1 MYRAPQID
9 VYKYCRAQTKA
20 VRGRHL
26 WCCRELG
33 GVCLTSY
40 GIVANNREILAT
52 DHNGRDFYWVSDN
65 ALLCL
70 NCGWTES
77 AGWPK
82 INESTLMTKA
92 HKFRAV
98 PRNFENRHGFTRRC
112 GKHCRGTLPNL
123 MDST

>member
-1 MYRAPQID
+1 MYRAPGID
-9 VYKYCRAQTKA
+9 VYEFHAQTKA
-20 VRGRHL
+20 VRERSLHYLRRH
-26 WCCRELG
+26 G

-40 GIVANNREILAT
+40 GIIVNNTEILAT
-52 DHNGRDFYWVSDN
+52 DRSGRDFYWVRNDN

-70 NCGWTES
+70 SCGWTES

-82 INESTLMTKA
+82 INEPTVMIKA
-92 HKFRAV
+92 HEFRAV
-98 PRNFENRHGFTRRC
+98 PLNFENRHGFTRRR